1 MVFSSQLAQAIA
13 KYAVTDCIT
22 ETAIPGLKFYRADV
36 PKPRSP
42 VIYQPAICLIAQGGK
57 RIYFGD
63 AERSY
68 DPDNY
73 LINSV
78 TMPVEAEVTNV
89 EPDQPYL
96 GLSLEIDSYLVSQLL
111 IDMEQ
116 QKPLPLQEADEIIL
130 ATEVT
135 DRLESSFLRL
145 LGCLDNEMD
154 LKVLA
159 PAIRREIFYEV
170 LTGPHGDILRNCV
183 SNHAGANRIAPVVH
197 YIEENFHQPLD
208 VDTIARFAGM
218 SSSSLHDHFKQITSM
233 SPMQFVKSLRLHRA
247 HSLLLSGSAATEASY
262 QVGYNSPSQFSREF
276 KRFFGAP
283 PKEVVAMASR

>member
-1 MVFSSQLAQAIA
+1 MFSSQLAQAIA
-13 KYAVTDCIT
+13 QLCPNEGIQ
-22 ETAIPGLKFYRADV
+22 ETAIEGLRLYRSANTI
-36 PKPRSP
+36 PRQP
-42 VIYQPAICLIAQGGK
+42 VIYEPAICVIAQGRK
-57 RIYFGD
+57 QIYYGD
-63 AERSY
+63 NNRSY

-78 TMPVEAEVTNV
+78 TMPVEAEVQDAS
-89 EPDQPYL
+89 EDHPYL
-96 GLSLEIDSYLVSQLL
+96 GLSLNIDGYLVSQLL

-116 QKPLPLQEADEIIL
+116 QNTSSFREADEIIL
-130 ATEVT
+130 SSTIT
-135 DRLESSFLRL
+135 DRLENGVIRL
-145 LGCLDNEMD
+145 LGCLNDEMD

-159 PAIRREIFYEV
+159 PTIRREIFYEV
-170 LTGPHGDILRNCV
+170 LMGPNGDILRNCV

-218 SSSSLHDHFKQITSM
+218 SSSTLHDHFKQITSM

-247 HSLLLSGSAATEASY
+247 HSLLLSGNQATETSY

-283 PKEVVAMASR
+283 PKQVQAMANR